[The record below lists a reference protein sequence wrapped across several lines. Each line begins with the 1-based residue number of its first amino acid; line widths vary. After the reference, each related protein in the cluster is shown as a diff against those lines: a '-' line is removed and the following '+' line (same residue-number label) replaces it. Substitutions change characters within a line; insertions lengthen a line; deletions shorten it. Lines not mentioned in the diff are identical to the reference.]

1 MPRVIMHGVTPP
13 HPIHLYNIT
22 IKHKDNFTFMF
33 QHVFFISEQRMAMA
47 EGWVDQ
53 DER

>member
-1 MPRVIMHGVTPP
+1 
-13 HPIHLYNIT
+13 
-22 IKHKDNFTFMF
+22 MF

-53 DER
+53 DERWGDGSSFSNLVDMETGDEKAFCWLYS